1 MATWL
6 TGSPA
11 NMNMGDPAH
20 PWPESPTLPAG
31 STLTPKRPRSITHT
45 SAPSSPD
52 QFADRQP
59 YVDDP
64 AIMSW
69 KLANE
74 PRPGGSDAGVARNR
88 DATLLTDERRADPLA
103 RNHLVS
109 LGHEGT

>member
-1 MATWL
+1 
-6 TGSPA
+6 
-11 NMNMGDPAH
+11 
-20 PWPESPTLPAG
+20 
-31 STLTPKRPRSITHT
+31 
-45 SAPSSPD
+45 
-52 QFADRQP
+52 
-59 YVDDP
+59 
-64 AIMSW
+64 MSW